1 MYATGQGVEKNSQT
15 AVKWYTKAAEQGDV
29 ASQYNLGVMYAK
41 GQGVEQS
48 YQNAMKWYLKAAKK
62 GDVKAQY
69 NLGVMNYMGQ
79 GVKQNTMAAYLWWKL
94 ASLKGLQAASNRL
107 SQLKKEMTPEQ
118 LIRAKEIDS
127 TMAVSRI
134 KEFHYIIFLGIS
146 NQPIPYCPINKFS
159 LPNTDNS
166 IGVRFS
172 LFYYAL
178 NKQKTT
184 VAIAPHR

>member
-1 MYATGQGVEKNSQT
+1 MKKQNIFIALFISTVMTACTVSDKARTSSSPNNISQIQQRAERGNVDAQFELAAMYATGQGVEKNSQA

-41 GQGVEQS
+41 GLGVEQS
-48 YQNAMKWYLKAAKK
+48 YQNAMKWYLKAAGK

-118 LIRAKEIDS
+118 LIKAKEIDS
-127 TMAVSRI
+127 TM
-134 KEFHYIIFLGIS
+134 H
-146 NQPIPYCPINKFS
+146 
-159 LPNTDNS
+159 
-166 IGVRFS
+166 
-172 LFYYAL
+172 
-178 NKQKTT
+178 
-184 VAIAPHR
+184 